1 VNFGWR
7 ALSDRRR
14 RLELFFRRLDAD
26 RSGPVIE
33 NIQLL
38 GRRLREVDLSTSR
51 VGSAV
56 VDLDL
61 DLLTIL
67 KIGDGGLGTQW
78 QPAMRRR
85 QVVRVILIATGRL
98 LAVEP
103 WAIP

>member
-1 VNFGWR
+1 MARARTNRAWR
-7 ALSDRRR
+7 QDRELSMGGLVTVGA

-38 GRRLREVDLSTSR
+38 CRRLREVDLSTSR

-61 DLLTIL
+61 DLLAIL
-67 KIGDGGLGTQW
+67 EIGDGGLGAQW
-78 QPAMRRR
+78 QPGVRRR
-85 QVVRVILIATGRL
+85 
-98 LAVEP
+98 
-103 WAIP
+103 